1 MTESPKTRSER
12 QAQTR
17 DQLIWAAMEVFT
29 AKGFHG
35 ASLDEIAR
43 HAGFTKGAVYAN
55 FAGKDD
61 LFLAVVDR
69 RIEVA
74 FGETEESDIEIGAG
88 ELFETTWATLS
99 LEVILY
105 ALRTSPELH
114 RELARRYE
122 QIDQMVSAG
131 LQQTR
136 GLSAEEAPTAA
147 LVRSALHEGLMLRRL
162 ADPDQ
167 ITAEYAEKVHQEFF
181 DAALAGRAQQTER

>member
-1 MTESPKTRSER
+1 MSESPKTRSER

-29 AKGFHG
+29 DKGFHG

-74 FGETEESDIEIGAG
+74 FDETEEPDIEIGAG
-88 ELFETTWATLS
+88 ELFELTWATLS

-114 RELARRYE
+114 RELARRYQ

-131 LQQTR
+131 LQQSR
-136 GLSAEEAPTAA
+136 GLSADEAPTAA
-147 LVRSALHEGLMLRRL
+147 LVRSALHEGLMIRRL

-167 ITAEYAEKVHQEFF
+167 ISAEYAEEVHQAFF